1 MRNIKLLITIFLSVG
16 IADLSAGE
24 FHIFN
29 LPNIEYIN
37 TRSGKNVRTV
47 NQTLDFN
54 NIDKIKFIN
63 ISVNNR
69 NDFNKIK
76 LTYENG
82 LLIKKE
88 ETAHDGVVQTYLY
101 DADSNI
107 INVFPDFKFLYLD
120 KNCRNRFYQNTLQG
134 SEKIIEEVDKV
145 TILFEGKFNKN
156 KETTQKKRT
165 NEFFYDEQNKLIL
178 FISTSFKFDGSTNGR
193 VEIRYEYIDCYP
205 EKITETYSDFKS
217 DEIRSVVS
225 IKYDE
230 YKNISKIMKNFI
242 KNNNENYEI
251 FYSNYDE
258 FGNWHLSKKYKGE
271 VLIEK
276 IEREIIYK

>member
-1 MRNIKLLITIFLSVG
+1 MRNIKLLITTFLSVG
-16 IADLSAGE
+16 IAGLSAGE

-37 TRSGKNVRTV
+37 ARSGKNVRTV
-47 NQTLDFN
+47 NSTLDFN

-63 ISVNNR
+63 LSVNYR

-88 ETAHDGVVQTYLY
+88 ETAHDGIAQTYLY

-107 INVFPDFKFLYLD
+107 INVFPDFKFLYSD

-134 SEKIIEEVDKV
+134 SEKIIEEIDKV

-156 KETTQKKRT
+156 KETTQKKRA
-165 NEFFYDEQNKLIL
+165 NECFYDEQNKLIL
-178 FISTSFKFDGSTNGR
+178 FVSTSFKFDGSANGR

-217 DEIRSVVS
+217 DEIRSIVS

-230 YKNISKIMKNFI
+230 YKNISKIMKDFI
-242 KNNNENYEI
+242 KNSNENYEI